1 MASPPVVGARAN
13 DGVVPQPAGPRR
25 DVWVRGAR
33 LAVLPVCL
41 GALAIVVAALVRH
54 TWAGVLFAGGLFL
67 GAANG
72 MAAQLSSVWLATAD
86 GVDRGTIVRGSL
98 RRLAI
103 VTVVAVAVAFLARP
117 TGWVLLLGLAIYQLL
132 GTAAT
137 AGATMRELRR
147 G

>member
-1 MASPPVVGARAN
+1 MASPPV
-13 DGVVPQPAGPRR
+13 AGPLAHY
-25 DVWVRGAR
+25 WSRGVR
-33 LAVLPVCL
+33 LAVLPLCL
-41 GALAIVVAALVRH
+41 GVVAIIVSAALGHV
-54 TWAGVLFAGGLFL
+54 WAGVLFAGGLAL

-72 MAAQLSSVWLATAD
+72 MAAQVATVWLATAD
-86 GVDRGTIVRGSL
+86 GADRGTVVRSSL

-103 VTVVAVAVAFLARP
+103 VTIVAIGIAFLARP
-117 TGWVLLLGLAIYQLL
+117 IGWVLLLGLAVYQLL